1 MSTNTILNR
10 IYKLVN
16 KCKILV
22 SISQIFD
29 CGLIEQW
36 ENLEI
41 FMTRTQH
48 NGNHNYNYND
58 IMENTDEI
66 VNRLTLFQFKSL
78 FILYLICLLLA
89 TFLFIIE
96 IWIHSQWFIIDFLNQ
111 TFNKRHTLV
120 SNSIQECKSLYL
132 IKI

>member
-1 MSTNTILNR
+1 
-10 IYKLVN
+10 
-16 KCKILV
+16 
-22 SISQIFD
+22 
-29 CGLIEQW
+29 
-36 ENLEI
+36 
-41 FMTRTQH
+41 MTRTQH
-48 NGNHNYNYND
+48 NENHNYNYND

-111 TFNKRHTLV
+111 IFNKRHTLV
-120 SNSIQECKSLYL
+120 SN
-132 IKI
+132 